1 MKVLTYLVSIYYFR
15 KMKKI
20 IFLGISLIILVS
32 IFHYSSNKDPEI
44 NYERFNLVAPGVL
57 RTPDERFNNIA
68 DYPYKPNYLMI
79 GDTRIHYL
87 DEGPK
92 DGEIIYLLH
101 GEPAWSYLFRKMIPT
116 LTQAGYR
123 VIAPDMVGFG
133 KSDKY
138 ISIDDYSHQMHV
150 DKMAQLIIA
159 LDLNN
164 ITAHVHDWGG
174 LVGLRVVSEEP
185 NRFTRII
192 ASNTSLIAPGRGF
205 IKDLMSFI
213 SYPLF
218 KLGIWFQGPA
228 SWEEFIGGDGFT
240 NWIRYSRYTDNI
252 DVGGVMQTL
261 GNVSD
266 AERAGYEAPY
276 PNATYKAGAQ
286 IFPYLIPSELR
297 KNEVAYREVFEKWN
311 KPFLIA
317 NSDND
322 PVTGNNPRIVD
333 MLKRIPSAQEII
345 IEGPGHFI
353 QEEAGQEYG
362 QLIIDFMNGN
372 PKPFKKERVVPDI
385 NYNNILLRIIY
396 IMLNYTYTFNLL

>member
-1 MKVLTYLVSIYYFR
+1 
-15 KMKKI
+15 MKKI
-20 IFLGISLIILVS
+20 ISILVFVLIIAAGL
-32 IFHYSSNKDPEI
+32 FQYSKNHEPEI
-44 NYERFNLVAPGVL
+44 NYERFNLVAPGIL
-57 RTPDERFNNIA
+57 RTPDERFQNIV
-68 DYPYKPNYLMI
+68 DYPYSPNYLTI

-87 DEGPK
+87 DEGPR

-101 GEPAWSYLFRKMIPT
+101 GEPAWSYLFRKLIPT

-150 DKMAQLIIA
+150 DKMTQLIVK
-159 LDLNN
+159 LDLKN

-174 LVGLRVVSEEP
+174 LVGLRVVAEEP
-185 NRFTRII
+185 DRFSRII

-205 IKDLMSFI
+205 FKDLMSFI
-213 SYPLF
+213 SYPIF
-218 KLGIWFQGPA
+218 KLSIWFQGPA
-228 SWEEFIGGDGFT
+228 TWEEFIGGDGFT
-240 NWIRYSRYTDNI
+240 GWIRYSRYTDNI
-252 DVGGVMQTL
+252 DVGGIMQTL

-266 AERAGYEAPY
+266 SERVGYEAPY

-297 KNEVAYREVFEKWN
+297 KNEKAYRDVFEKWE

-322 PVTGNNPRIVD
+322 PVTGNNPRMVE
-333 MLKRIPSAQEII
+333 MLKRIPSAEEILI
-345 IEGPGHFI
+345 RGPGHFL
-353 QEEAGQEYG
+353 QEEAGPEYA
-362 QLIIDFMNGN
+362 QLIIDFINGN
-372 PKPFKKERVVPDI
+372 PKGFTIDQKVISKEDI
-385 NYNNILLRIIY
+385 L
-396 IMLNYTYTFNLL
+396 

>member
-1 MKVLTYLVSIYYFR
+1 MKRLSVVVTITFL
-15 KMKKI
+15 
-20 IFLGISLIILVS
+20 IFIGIFQHSRNLDS
-32 IFHYSSNKDPEI
+32 DI
-44 NYERFNLVAPGVL
+44 NYERFNLVTPGVL
-57 RTPDERFNNIA
+57 RTPDERFNDIK
-68 DYPYKPNYLMI
+68 DYPFSPNYLTI

-92 DGEIIYLLH
+92 DGKIIYLLH

-116 LTQAGYR
+116 LTAAGYR

-150 DKMAQLIIA
+150 DKMVQLVRE
-159 LDLNN
+159 LDLKDV
-164 ITAHVHDWGG
+164 TAHLHDWGG
-174 LVGLRVVSEEP
+174 LVGFRVIAEEP
-185 NRFTRII
+185 ERFSGII

-205 IKDLMSFI
+205 FRDLLSHI

-218 KLGIWFQGPA
+218 KLGIWIQGPA
-228 SWEEFIGGDGFT
+228 TWEEFIGGDGFT
-240 NWIRYSRYTDNI
+240 GWIRYSRYTDNI
-252 DVGGVMQTL
+252 DVGGIMQTL

-266 AERAGYEAPY
+266 EERAGYEAPY

-297 KNEVAYREVFEKWN
+297 KNEMAYREVFEKWN

-322 PVTGNNPRIVD
+322 PVTSNNPRLAE
-333 MLKRIPSAQEII
+333 MLKRVPTAKEILI
-345 IEGPGHFI
+345 KGPGHFI
-353 QEEAGQEYG
+353 QEEAGPEYA
-362 QLIIDFMNGN
+362 QLIIDFINGN
-372 PKPFKKERVVPDI
+372 PQSFEIDSISGNNKDI
-385 NYNNILLRIIY
+385 L
-396 IMLNYTYTFNLL
+396 

>member
-1 MKVLTYLVSIYYFR
+1 
-15 KMKKI
+15 MKKI
-20 IFLGISLIILVS
+20 IFLGISLITLVS
-32 IFHYSSNKDPEI
+32 IFHYSSSKDPEI

-68 DYPYKPNYLMI
+68 DYPYKPNYLTI

-101 GEPAWSYLFRKMIPT
+101 GEPAWSYLFRKMIPI
-116 LTQAGYR
+116 LTQSGYR

-150 DKMAQLIIA
+150 DKMAQLIIE

-174 LVGLRVVSEEP
+174 LVGLRVISEEP

-228 SWEEFIGGDGFT
+228 SWEVFIGGDGFT

-252 DVGGVMQTL
+252 DVGGIMQTL

-266 AERAGYEAPY
+266 AERMGYEAPY

-297 KNEVAYREVFEKWN
+297 KNEAAYREVFEKWH

-322 PVTGNNPRIVD
+322 PVTGNNPRMVD

-345 IEGPGHFI
+345 IEGPGHFL
-353 QEEAGQEYG
+353 QEEAGPEYA
-362 QLIIDFMNGN
+362 QLIIDFIDGN
-372 PKPFKKERVVPDI
+372 PQPFKKDRVVPNI
-385 NYNNILLRIIY
+385 NL
-396 IMLNYTYTFNLL
+396 

>member
-1 MKVLTYLVSIYYFR
+1 MNKLFSILFF
-15 KMKKI
+15 I
-20 IFLGISLIILVS
+20 IVICLGL
-32 IFHYSSNKDPEI
+32 FNYSRNSDVNV
-44 NYERFNLVAPGVL
+44 NYERFNLVAPGIL
-57 RTPDERFNNIA
+57 RTPEERFVDIK
-68 DYPYKPNYLMI
+68 DYPFKSHYLTI

-92 DGEIIYLLH
+92 NGEVIYLLH
-101 GEPAWSYLFRKMIPT
+101 GEPAWSYLFRKMIPS
-116 LTQAGYR
+116 LTKEGYR

-150 DKMAQLIIA
+150 NKMTQLIIE
-159 LDLNN
+159 LDLKN

-174 LVGLRVVSEEP
+174 LVGLRVIAEVP
-185 NRFTRII
+185 DRFSRII

-205 IKDLMSFI
+205 FKDLMSFI

-228 SWEEFIGGDGFT
+228 SWEEFIGGDGFSG
-240 NWIRYSRYTDNI
+240 WIRYSRYTDNI

-297 KNEVAYREVFEKWN
+297 KNEKAYRDVFEKWE

-322 PVTGNNPRIVD
+322 PVTSNNPRIVE
-333 MLKRIPSAQEII
+333 MLKRIPSAQEIVI
-345 IEGPGHFI
+345 NGPGHFI
-353 QEEAGQEYG
+353 QEEAGPEYA
-362 QLIIDFMNGN
+362 QLIIDFINGN
-372 PKPFKKERVVPDI
+372 PKPFKINKNSIDKKDI
-385 NYNNILLRIIY
+385 L
-396 IMLNYTYTFNLL
+396 